1 MYRLLSIFIRVQFLI
16 VFIFLPQALMSQ
28 GCSVGSS
35 AARSQHR
42 VPQATI
48 YYEEVADW
56 SFEAAHPAT
65 IDQAMIKQVLHGIYV
80 SDRSFSQISSA
91 DGGKP
96 MKVFSDEDVEHLA
109 PLLAHALS
117 QAQPEYVVAFRLSS
131 STGSGSE
138 PTAGTLYVKDQQV
151 HVTLTA
157 YQGNLAKE
165 ASPLAGQ
172 AGGSRAVSFVPSS
185 ASHVQKADPTI
196 ALGQRGLVTLAIDY
210 EVLNTKKEAS
220 PIRAAAAGTATSPTK
235 MPEVPQ
241 PTLMASASPDDLKTS
256 ETAPGQEPETVGRKE
271 QELKEAQQAIARKD
285 AKIDQLRRDLES
297 MRQQL
302 EAKDKELRQVKTKPT
317 AAKREK
323 RGTAEVI
330 IR

>member
-1 MYRLLSIFIRVQFLI
+1 MRRLSSIFSRARFLI
-16 VFIFLPQALMSQ
+16 VFIFLYQLLLSQ

-35 AARSQHR
+35 AVPSQHR
-42 VPQATI
+42 APQSTI

-65 IDQAMIKQVLHGIYV
+65 IDQALIKQVLHGVYV
-80 SDRSFSQISSA
+80 SDRSSSYTGSA
-91 DGGKP
+91 DGAKP
-96 MKVFSDEDVEHLA
+96 MKVFSDEDVKHLA

-131 STGSGSE
+131 SAGSGSE
-138 PTAGTLYVKDQQV
+138 PTAGTLYVKDELL

-165 ASPLAGQ
+165 DSSLTSEAA
-172 AGGSRAVSFVPSS
+172 ARAVSFVPAS
-185 ASHVQKADPTI
+185 AGHTQKADPTI
-196 ALGQRGLVTLAIDY
+196 ALGQRGLTTLAIACDA
-210 EVLNTKKEAS
+210 LNKKEEPA
-220 PIRAAAAGTATSPTK
+220 PAQVAATVAPSDMKPSEAPR
-235 MPEVPQ
+235 

-256 ETAPGQEPETVGRKE
+256 DMAAAQETEMMGLKE
-271 QELKEAQQAIARKD
+271 QELKEAQRTIARKD
-285 AKIDQLRRDLES
+285 AKIDRLRRDLES

-302 EAKDKELRQVKTKPT
+302 EAKDKELRQVKTRPAST
-317 AAKREK
+317 KREK